1 MPRMQ
6 GNPVMTAGFT
16 VMRFNNLFMALL
28 YLKFSVFTRTKFM
41 GDTIEEIWRTP
52 YQTVAILKH
61 PGGLKQI
68 GVEEVSDKLG
78 QLLQK

>member
-1 MPRMQ
+1 
-6 GNPVMTAGFT
+6 
-16 VMRFNNLFMALL
+16 
-28 YLKFSVFTRTKFM
+28 M